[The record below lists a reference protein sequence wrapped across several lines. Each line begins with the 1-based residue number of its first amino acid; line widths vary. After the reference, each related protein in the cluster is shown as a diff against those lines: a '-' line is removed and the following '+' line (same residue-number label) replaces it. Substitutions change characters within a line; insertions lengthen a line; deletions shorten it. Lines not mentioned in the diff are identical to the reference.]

1 LQAAMALLQH
11 LKPLVAADQQ
21 AAYAARW
28 QAAFG
33 ERARRLGWQ
42 PQPGD
47 SDDDRLLRTAL
58 LPAVAVLGDDA
69 GLRQQALQLAQAW
82 LADRTSLRAE
92 LRLPVLTAATRADGP
107 DSGPV
112 LFHQLLAALQAS
124 TVRTERGD
132 LLAALGQFRLP
143 GLPQQARAVLLQ
155 PQIDLRDSLW
165 PLLPMVAKACSV
177 IGRPGRRPSWRP
189 CRRPAVRAAWCQAGK
204 GSAARASAARPAQR
218 AFARTAACGSSA
230 SAACGSKASTS
241 TGGAPSSAPGSTSR
255 PGSTPGTKPR
265 RCAPAARSPPT
276 RPRRWRAASPSAP
289 RPAAPAKASS
299 SRARATTSSMSGSVG
314 HGAHGIG
321 KGLHL
326 LHELGVLDLVE
337 RPLRLASCTPACSS
351 L

>member
-1 LQAAMALLQH
+1 MRSARASCPACC
-11 LKPLVAADQQ
+11 Q

-165 PLLPMVAKACSV
+165 PLLQGQVADADTRAEVLAFVLREQAGLAARLGREELPRLPSLFRSACSTDEALR
-177 IGRPGRRPSWRP
+177 IDAGL
-189 CRRPAVRAAWCQAGK
+189 AAPMARVAGVTCA
-204 GSAARASAARPAQR
+204 AARA
-218 AFARTAACGSSA
+218 GSRQ
-230 SAACGSKASTS
+230 
-241 TGGAPSSAPGSTSR
+241 P
-255 PGSTPGTKPR
+255 
-265 RCAPAARSPPT
+265 
-276 RPRRWRAASPSAP
+276 
-289 RPAAPAKASS
+289 
-299 SRARATTSSMSGSVG
+299 
-314 HGAHGIG
+314 
-321 KGLHL
+321 
-326 LHELGVLDLVE
+326 DQ
-337 RPLRLASCTPACSS
+337 
-351 L
+351 